1 LPGDCASARPE
12 EGTIV
17 TEPESIKR
25 TLPWR
30 IVAALVVA
38 CLLAVGGWVFAQDKP
53 AAPAGPAAPAAAP
66 APPPSKPD
74 PAGTATGGI
83 ADVTAKEAGKPTL
96 AEVADFAGHNRVSI
110 NLMWTLL
117 TGFLVMFMQ
126 AGFALV
132 ETGFTRAKNVAH
144 TMMMNFMIYAIGM
157 TGYWIMG
164 FALQMGGLGA
174 ISTMGG
180 TGLLD
185 SEFTISLF
193 GKDFGLFGM
202 KGFFL
207 AGSTYDVAVFAL
219 FLFQMVFMD
228 TAATI
233 PTGAMAERW
242 KFSSFVV
249 FGFFLSMFTYPI
261 FANWV
266 WGGGWLSQL
275 GKNFGLGHGHVDFA
289 GSSVVHMV
297 GGVTAL
303 AGAMV
308 LGPRIGKY
316 NKDGSANPIPGHNIP
331 MGVLGCFILAFGWF
345 GFNPGST
352 LAGGDLRIAVI
363 AVNTMLASASGAIF
377 AMFYVWAK
385 YGKPDPS
392 MMVNGMLAGLVAITA
407 PCGFV
412 SSFWAFVIGAV
423 SGVLVCWAAVFI
435 EQTMMVDD
443 PVGAIAVHGVNG
455 AWGVLSLGL
464 FADGTYGDGFNGV
477 EGTVRG
483 LFYGGASQ
491 FAAQVIGTITCFAF
505 IFTASWV
512 FFKVY
517 ALVFGMRV
525 SPETE
530 MEGLDVP
537 EMGVHGYP
545 EVHGPATLVHAMGAS
560 AVRAPGMAAMA
571 PERSR

>member
-1 LPGDCASARPE
+1 MRT
-12 EGTIV
+12 GTRWSV
-17 TEPESIKR
+17 K
-25 TLPWR
+25 
-30 IVAALVVA
+30 
-38 CLLAVGGWVFAQDKP
+38 LAVCALALTLALAGKVLSEDKP
-53 AAPAGPAAPAAAP
+53 ASAPAASAASAP
-66 APPPSKPD
+66 TAPPSRPD
-74 PAGTATGGI
+74 PSGTATGGI
-83 ADVTAKEAGKPTL
+83 GDVTAKDAGKPTL
-96 AEVADFAGHNRVSI
+96 IELGEQVGKNKVSI
-110 NLMWTLL
+110 NLMWTLI

-144 TMMMNFMIYAIGM
+144 TMMMNFMIYVIGM

-164 FALQMGGLGA
+164 YALQMGGLGA

-180 TGLLD
+180 ANLLD

-193 GKDFGLFGM
+193 GKGFGLFGM

-207 AGSTYDVAVFAL
+207 AGSTYDVTVFAL

-249 FGFFLSMFTYPI
+249 FGFFLSMISYPL

-316 NKDGSANPIPGHNIP
+316 NKDGTPNPIPGHNIP
-331 MGVLGCFILAFGWF
+331 MGILGCFILAFGWF

-352 LAGGDLRIAVI
+352 LAGTDLRIAVV
-363 AVNTMLASASGAIF
+363 AVNTMLASASGALA
-377 AMFYVWAK
+377 AMFYMWIRF
-385 YGKPDPS
+385 GKPDPS
-392 MMVNGMLAGLVAITA
+392 MSANGFLAGLVAITA
-407 PCGFV
+407 PCAFV
-412 SSFWAFVIGAV
+412 SSFWAFVIGLIA
-423 SGVLVCWAAVFI
+423 GLLLCWAVFFV
-435 EQTMMVDD
+435 EGTLKVDD

-491 FAAQVIGTITCFAF
+491 LVAQIIGTMTCFAF
-505 IFTASWV
+505 IFVISYA
-512 FFKVY
+512 FFKV
-517 ALVFGMRV
+517 LDMVMGMRV
-525 SPETE
+525 SAEE
-530 MEGLDVP
+530 ELEGLDVP
-537 EMGVHGYP
+537 ETGTHGYP
-545 EVHGPATLVHAMGAS
+545 EIQGPSTVLRHLPSAGSAFAS
-560 AVRAPGMAAMA
+560 VAPAHVELA
-571 PERSR
+571 PERR

>member
-1 LPGDCASARPE
+1 M
-12 EGTIV
+12 
-17 TEPESIKR
+17 TESTKR

-30 IVAALVVA
+30 IFAALVVA

-53 AAPAGPAAPAAAP
+53 AAPAAPVAPAAAP

-126 AGFALV
+126 AGFALA

-144 TMMMNFMIYAIGM
+144 TMMMNFMVYAIGM

-164 FALQMGGLGA
+164 FALHMGGLGA
-174 ISTMGG
+174 MSTLGG
-180 TGLLD
+180 TGVLD

-249 FGFFLSMFTYPI
+249 YGFFISMISYPL

-316 NKDGSANPIPGHNIP
+316 NKDGSPNPIPGHNLP
-331 MGVLGCFILAFGWF
+331 MAALGCFILAFGWF

-352 LAGGDLRIAVI
+352 LAASDLRIAIV
-363 AVNTMLASASGAIF
+363 AVNTLLASGSGAIF
-377 AMFYVWAK
+377 AMLYMWMK

-392 MMVNGMLAGLVAITA
+392 MMINGMLAGLVAITA
-407 PCGFV
+407 PCAFV

-423 SGVLVCWAAVFI
+423 AGLVVCWSVFFV
-435 EQTMMVDD
+435 ERSLKVDD
-443 PVGAIAVHGVNG
+443 PVGAISVHGTCG

-464 FADGTYGDGFNGV
+464 FSDGTYGDGFNGV

-491 FAAQVIGTITCFAF
+491 LVAQIIGTITCFAF
-505 IFTASWV
+505 IFAISWV

-517 ALVFGMRV
+517 DVLFGMRV
-525 SPETE
+525 SPEIE
-530 MEGLDVP
+530 LEGLDVP
-537 EMGVHGYP
+537 EMGGHGYP
-545 EVHGPATLVHAMGAS
+545 EVQGPATLVHAMGGS
-560 AVRAPGMAAMA
+560 QVRAPGMATMA

>member
-1 LPGDCASARPE
+1 M
-12 EGTIV
+12 
-17 TEPESIKR
+17 
-25 TLPWR
+25 R
-30 IVAALVVA
+30 IGRKLSTK
-38 CLLAVGGWVFAQDKP
+38 LAVCAVFLVLALAGKVLSQDKP
-53 AAPAGPAAPAAAP
+53 APAPAAPAAATP
-66 APPPSKPD
+66 APPPSTPD
-74 PAGTATGGI
+74 PSGTATGGI
-83 ADVTAKEAGKPTL
+83 GDVTAKEAGKPTL
-96 AEVADFAGHNRVSI
+96 AELAEVVGHNKVSI
-110 NLMWTLL
+110 NMMWTLV

-144 TMMMNFMIYAIGM
+144 TMMMNFMIYVVGM

-164 FALQMGGLGA
+164 YALQMGGVGA
-174 ISTMGG
+174 LATLGG
-180 TGLLD
+180 TGVLD

-207 AGSTYDVAVFAL
+207 AGTSYDVAVYSL

-242 KFSSFVV
+242 KFSSFIV
-249 FGFFLSMFTYPI
+249 FGFFLSMFSYPL

-308 LGPRIGKY
+308 LGARIGKY

-331 MGVLGCFILAFGWF
+331 MGLLGCFILAFGWF

-352 LAGGDLRIAVI
+352 LAGTDLRISVI
-363 AVNTMLASASGAIF
+363 AVNTMLASASGALA
-377 AMFYVWAK
+377 AMFYIWFR

-392 MMVNGMLAGLVAITA
+392 MTANGFLAGLVAITA
-407 PCGFV
+407 PCAFV
-412 SSFWAFVIGAV
+412 SSFWAFVIG
-423 SGVLVCWAAVFI
+423 LVAGFLLCWAVFFI
-435 EQTMMVDD
+435 ENTMKVDD

-464 FADGTYGDGFNGV
+464 FSDGTYGDGLNGV

-491 FAAQVIGTITCFAF
+491 FVAQIIGTITCFVF
-505 IFTASWV
+505 IFAVSWV
-512 FFKVY
+512 FFKAMDAVM
-517 ALVFGMRV
+517 GMRV
-525 SPETE
+525 SPEE
-530 MEGLDVP
+530 ELEGLDVP
-537 EMGVHGYP
+537 EMGTHGYP
-545 EVHGPATLVHAMGAS
+545 EVQGPSTVVRHLTGTGTAFAPSGAI
-560 AVRAPGMAAMA
+560 A
-571 PERSR
+571 PERGR